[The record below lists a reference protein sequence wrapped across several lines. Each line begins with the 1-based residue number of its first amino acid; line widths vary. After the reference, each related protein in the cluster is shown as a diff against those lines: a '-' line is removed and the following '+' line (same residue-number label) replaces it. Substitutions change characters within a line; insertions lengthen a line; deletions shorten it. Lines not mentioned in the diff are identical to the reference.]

1 MDAKRNPYAP
11 GAGTPPP
18 ILAGRDDLVAK
29 ADLVLARARD
39 GRAAKSFI
47 AVGLRGVGK
56 TVVLNKVRDLAE
68 GQGYQSVFI
77 EAYDEIRLAD
87 AISRALRGVLLKLN
101 RMEGAKELTRQGL
114 RVLRGFASA
123 FKVNFQGVEFGIE
136 PEPGTADSGDLA
148 VDLPELML
156 AVGEAARQNG
166 TAVALMIDEVQY
178 LSDPDMAALIM
189 AIHRV
194 NQRQVPVVLFGAGL
208 PQLRGK
214 MGEAKSYVERA
225 FDFPRVDALHP
236 DDARTAI
243 VEPARRE
250 GVSFDGAAL
259 DEILR
264 VTSCYPY
271 FLQEW
276 GHAVWLRASGSPID
290 LGTVVAA
297 YPDAIG
303 NLDASFFRVRL
314 DRMTPTEKRY
324 MRALAAL
331 GPGSHRSGEI
341 AKVYGA
347 RVTSIAPIRGNLIAK
362 GMIYSPS
369 HGDTAFTVPLFDEFM
384 RRELPDWNDP
394 QDDED

>member
-303 NLDASFFRVRL
+303 NLDASFLRVRL

>member
-87 AISRALRGVLLKLN
+87 AISKALRGVLLKLD

-194 NQRQVPVVLFGAGL
+194 NQRQVPVALFGAGL

-250 GVSFDGAAL
+250 GVSFDGPAL

-314 DRMTPTEKRY
+314 DRMTPTERG
-324 MRALAAL
+324 
-331 GPGSHRSGEI
+331 GPRISDS
-341 AKVYGA
+341 
-347 RVTSIAPIRGNLIAK
+347 SL
-362 GMIYSPS
+362 S
-369 HGDTAFTVPLFDEFM
+369 
-384 RRELPDWNDP
+384 
-394 QDDED
+394 

>member
-1 MDAKRNPYAP
+1 
-11 GAGTPPP
+11 
-18 ILAGRDDLVAK
+18 
-29 ADLVLARARD
+29 
-39 GRAAKSFI
+39 
-47 AVGLRGVGK
+47 
-56 TVVLNKVRDLAE
+56 
-68 GQGYQSVFI
+68 
-77 EAYDEIRLAD
+77 
-87 AISRALRGVLLKLN
+87 
-101 RMEGAKELTRQGL
+101 MEGAKELTRQGL

-225 FDFPRVDALHP
+225 FDFPRVDALDP

-250 GVSFDGAAL
+250 GVSFDGPAL

-276 GHAVWLRASGSPID
+276 GHAVWLRASGCPID